1 VVAAFA
7 VLGLSSLGM
16 NPRPP
21 VPPFWVANFMYKPN
35 HGIAYALAAAAFG
48 ICAARGRA
56 WALALAL
63 GALAWVSLVAWAYV
77 LVGLLAG
84 AVLQP
89 AADRRWKPVLGGIAL
104 SALAAAPYVFHLTRD
119 YAPTGSSATARH
131 MWTDPNAL
139 LLAVPNWSTIDLGLS
154 ADRRARYGTIAE
166 PPIGFRVAAK
176 MGPSGDQLP
185 RRNLLNTCSQ
195 IARLD
200 PIGRTKN

>member
-1 VVAAFA
+1 MAAFA

-48 ICAARGRA
+48 ISVARGRV

-84 AVLQP
+84 AVLSP
-89 AADRRWKPVLGGIAL
+89 AVDRRWKPLLGGIAL

-139 LLAVPNWSTIDLGLS
+139 LLAVPNWSTIDLGPLLTLGLAGCGGRRRPPRSRLGPRHGLAVGIWLLS
-154 ADRRARYGTIAE
+154 VLLFAGIS
-166 PPIGFRVAAK
+166 
-176 MGPSGDQLP
+176 PS
-185 RRNLLNTCSQ
+185 
-195 IARLD
+195 
-200 PIGRTKN
+200 RTRCTTSCAT